1 THVDKSFWMYGLS
14 SVNFESDKVVSWSNS
29 EGNLKANLKSKL
41 LIVDEEDK
49 GDLKLEKISTKGYF
63 QLGSTT
69 DELKSVMGVPDNIED
84 HSGLYSY
91 WYYGNSKV
99 KIVKEKVTV
108 WENKGNLKIR

>member
-1 THVDKSFWMYGLS
+1 MTGWENK
-14 SVNFESDKVVSWSNS
+14 
-29 EGNLKANLKSKL
+29 GNLKF
-41 LIVDEEDK
+41 ET
-49 GDLKLEKISTKGYF
+49 ISTKGYF
-63 QLGSTT
+63 QLGSTS
-69 DELKSVMGVPDNIED
+69 DELKSVMGAPDNIED